1 MQREEANG
9 SLLCVPHST
18 IFSNDRRVLRHSG
31 FDLEPIL
38 QCDLSGLA
46 ELRHNFQEIAE

>member
-1 MQREEANG
+1 MCS
-9 SLLCVPHST
+9 SLLCLSK
-18 IFSNDRRVLRHSG
+18 RRQGFAIAG

-46 ELRHNFQEIAE
+46 ELRHNFQQIAE

>member
-1 MQREEANG
+1 MQGEKANG
-9 SLLCVPHST
+9 SLLCVPHSP
-18 IFSNDRRVLRHSG
+18 IFLMTAGLCDSG

>member
-1 MQREEANG
+1 MQGEKANG
-9 SLLCVPHST
+9 SLLCVPHSLSFLMT
-18 IFSNDRRVLRHSG
+18 AGLCNPG

-46 ELRHNFQEIAE
+46 ELRHDFQKIAE